1 MLPDLLPTNGLLYR
15 YEIPDHLGLPGK
27 LWPVPTRPCWLV
39 TPTEN
44 HPLWSVAAVKKKSKR
59 NYFSQFITEIVIPHI
74 LVYDAF
80 ILKYVI
86 VRTFLYQALCQRHM
100 YVLSHLILP
109 ATLWGRNYNNFY
121 FRGKDNNFN
130 RLKSHK
136 LLMGDGEL
144 ELICLTAKYIWRR
157 HWQLW
162 PVQNFLALSSGT
174 SHFPQ
179 RNCLF
184 CLRFDRINGPRMV
197 ESMARG
203 PGWTSWVPLSVWM
216 LSKDWNKKGAG
227 S

>member
-109 ATLWGRNYNNFY
+109 ATL
-121 FRGKDNNFN
+121 
-130 RLKSHK
+130 
-136 LLMGDGEL
+136 
-144 ELICLTAKYIWRR
+144 
-157 HWQLW
+157 
-162 PVQNFLALSSGT
+162 
-174 SHFPQ
+174 
-179 RNCLF
+179 
-184 CLRFDRINGPRMV
+184 
-197 ESMARG
+197 
-203 PGWTSWVPLSVWM
+203 
-216 LSKDWNKKGAG
+216 
-227 S
+227 